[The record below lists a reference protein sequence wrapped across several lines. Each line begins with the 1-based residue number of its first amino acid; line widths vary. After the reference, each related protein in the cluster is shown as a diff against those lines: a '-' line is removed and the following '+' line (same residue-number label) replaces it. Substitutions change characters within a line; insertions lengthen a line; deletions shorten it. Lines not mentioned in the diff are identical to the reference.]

1 MNNLFPIFLK
11 LNNEDLHTL
20 IVGGGYVGLEK
31 ITAVLDNAPEAT
43 ITLVAPEIRDEIR
56 TIASEKPRVTL
67 IERRFEDYDLDE
79 KDLVIV
85 ATNDKEENKRI
96 KAVARS
102 RHILANVADT
112 PDYCDFYLSSVVKK
126 GNLKVAISTNGMSP
140 TLAKRLREVLTEA
153 LPDDL
158 ETAMQQLREVR
169 ELLRGDFAYKVEE
182 LNRITEVL
190 VSKGEKAA
198 GGATVAAAPP
208 AAAEESRKGEE

>member
-1 MNNLFPIFLK
+1 MNKLFPIFLK
-11 LNNEDLHTL
+11 LENDDLHTL

-31 ITAVLDNAPEAT
+31 ITAVLDNAPQAR

-56 TIASEKPRVTL
+56 ALAAEKPAVSL
-67 IERRFEDYDLDE
+67 IERTFADHDLDE

-85 ATNDKEENKRI
+85 ATNDKEENRRI
-96 KAVARS
+96 KRVARA
-102 RHILANVADT
+102 RHLLTNVADT
-112 PDYCDFYLSSVVKK
+112 PEECDFYLSSIVKK

-158 ETAMQQLREVR
+158 ETAMEQLKAVR
-169 ELLRGDFAYKVEE
+169 DTLRGDFAHKVEE

-190 VSKGEKAA
+190 VKA
-198 GGATVAAAPP
+198 
-208 AAAEESRKGEE
+208 RKPHE

>member
-11 LNNEDLHTL
+11 LNNDDLHTL

-67 IERRFEDYDLDE
+67 IERKFEDQDLDE

-96 KAVARS
+96 KAVARA

-140 TLAKRLREVLTEA
+140 TLAKRLREVLTDA

-190 VSKGEKAA
+190 VREGGKAA
-198 GGATVAAAPP
+198 EGATVAAAGG
-208 AAAEESRKGEE
+208 AAAEEGRKE